1 MVIATFTAE
10 YGRNASGQV
19 NVITRS
25 GADQRHGDL
34 YSLLRNRSLDAR
46 NFFDGAR
53 KPGPD
58 WSESGAG
65 LGGPVAKDR
74 TFVLANFD
82 FLRER
87 SGLARLATVPTLE
100 LDQRTTATSGR
111 AHP

>member
-10 YGRNASGQV
+10 YGRNPSGQV

-25 GADQRHGDL
+25 GANQWHGDL

-58 WSESGAG
+58 RSESGAG
-65 LGGPVAKDR
+65 LGGRSRR
-74 TFVLANFD
+74 TAL
-82 FLRER
+82 
-87 SGLARLATVPTLE
+87 SCS
-100 LDQRTTATSGR
+100 RTSIFCGNGADWR
-111 AHP
+111 A